1 MNKYNRQK
9 FLAALTGIFLSLTS
23 PLLLTRHAWAKPPTD
38 AKGAPLI
45 EKLKK
50 ADEFNRDD
58 TVDALTKLGSP
69 AVTALIKALQS
80 DNVQVRQGA
89 AGALEKI
96 GQPAVPHL
104 LKALESNNQR
114 VRWNAAAALGN
125 ISSRDKNTD
134 YIKDADAVI
143 SALVKLLK
151 DPDEPVRRRAAKSLS
166 QISQQ
171 WHLYEEVPPAAKE
184 AIPQLS
190 SALTNPDVVVRR
202 SAAAALANM
211 DDKTEVAIPDFIKA
225 LQDADADVR
234 YSAIDALGRIGAPAK
249 VAIEDL
255 RKALKSDPEIRVR
268 YNAAWALGKIGAPA
282 KDAVPDLLMALKHD
296 PQIRVRYNAAY
307 ALGFMGAAAKD
318 AIPDL
323 RAALKDPDARVGFN
337 AAYALGKIGAAAKDA
352 LPDLRAALKD
362 RNQNV
367 RNNAADALGKI
378 AAKLVDDN
386 ANTLTPSD
394 LDKAISELD
403 RSLKILGESKEKFSE
418 ESIANLRRPLEALKD
433 QKSQRIFMNSL
444 LQNPWLW
451 GYGMYLVSLFGI
463 FGMRPLWLLKIYNLL
478 KPIGFKVPIL
488 GTDVSLGFLIFLK
501 YHPRVLD
508 AWVASHIQ
516 AARQEFQ
523 KRDTV
528 IARKVIVPVPVVLD
542 NKTIPDLTGKDLR
555 PTFAQKRGCLLI
567 WGEGGAGK
575 TSRACQIAKWAVSD
589 SPEERICNHRMLP
602 VLLEQEL
609 NFKVADGKQ
618 PFLEA
623 IRGQLQDL
631 TDEAE
636 PISEELLERLLVER
650 RILVI
655 VDSLSEMSEAT
666 QAAIR
671 PGMPDFPVNALLVTS
686 RLDEPLGF
694 VTKTTMKPLRIAG
707 NRLSSFMEGYL
718 TQRGKRDLFTDEEFF
733 KACIQ
738 LSRMVGDRNITVLL
752 TKLYADQMIAA
763 KEGATEVELPD
774 NIPELMLYYLNQ
786 LNRSVSGEKFSDTTL
801 HQAAIA
807 IAWECLKCTF
817 RPAPANRQAAIADL
831 GGDSAESRL
840 KYLEEKLRL
849 IQTKGVGHDQISFS
863 LDPVAEY
870 LAGLHLLEM
879 YDRDESKWRNFLL
892 KADAMPGEPAAI
904 KGFLLAVRDC
914 YLAKIPGAKDTDFV
928 PKELGNRSGLTVAYA
943 PQPVPV

>member
-9 FLAALTGIFLSLTS
+9 LLAALTGIVLSLTS
-23 PLLLTRHAWAKPPTD
+23 PLLLARHAWAKAPAD
-38 AKGAPLI
+38 AKVSPLI
-45 EKLKK
+45 EQLKT
-50 ADEFNRDD
+50 AEEFNREE
-58 TVDALTKLGSP
+58 TVDNLAKLGAP
-69 AVTALIKALQS
+69 AVPALINALQS
-80 DNVQVRQGA
+80 DDLQVRQGA
-89 AGALEKI
+89 VGALAKI
-96 GQPAVPHL
+96 GQPAIHDL
-104 LKALESNNQR
+104 IKALHSKNQR

-125 ISSRDKNTD
+125 INYRANNTD

-143 SALVKLLK
+143 SALAKLLK
-151 DPDEPVRRRAAKSLS
+151 DSHSPVRRRAAWSLS

-171 WHLYEEVPPAAKE
+171 WYQYRKVPPAAKE

-190 SALTNPDVVVRR
+190 LDLQNPDVNLRR
-202 SAAAALANM
+202 SAAAVLANM
-211 DDKTEVAIPDFIKA
+211 RAEAKYAIPDFIKA
-225 LQDADADVR
+225 LKDRDAEVRYRAIDGLGRTGFPAKDAVPELRALLKQDADRNVR
-234 YSAIDALGRIGAPAK
+234 F
-249 VAIEDL
+249 
-255 RKALKSDPEIRVR
+255 
-268 YNAAWALGKIGAPA
+268 NAAWALGEIGS
-282 KDAVPDLLMALKHD
+282 DAQSAVSDLKKAVAD
-296 PQIRVRYNAAY
+296 QDIDVRNNAV
-307 ALGFMGAAAKD
+307 K
-318 AIPDL
+318 
-323 RAALKDPDARVGFN
+323 
-337 AAYALGKIGAAAKDA
+337 ALGKIGAASKDA
-352 LPDLRAALKD
+352 LPQLREALKD
-362 RNQNV
+362 PIPYV
-367 RNNAADALGKI
+367 RNNAAEALGKI
-378 AAKLVDDN
+378 AAKIQDI
-386 ANTLTPSD
+386 AKTLTPSD
-394 LDKAISELD
+394 LEKSISDLEPA
-403 RSLKILGESKEKFSE
+403 LKILEESKETFSE
-418 ESIANLRRPLEALKD
+418 ESIANLRRPLSALKE
-433 QKSQRIFMNSL
+433 QKNKRLFINSL
-444 LQNPWLW
+444 LQNPWVW
-451 GYGMYLVSLFGI
+451 GSGIYLVSLFGL
-463 FGMRPLWLLKIYNLL
+463 FAVRPIGLLKIYQLL

-488 GTDVSLGFLIFLK
+488 GADVSLGFLIFLK

-575 TSRACQIAKWAVSD
+575 TSRACQIAKWAMSD

-602 VLLEQEL
+602 VIIEQEL
-609 NFKVADGKQ
+609 NFKVPDGKQ

-631 TDEAE
+631 TDEKE
-636 PISEELLERLLVER
+636 PISEELLERLLLER

-655 VDSLSEMSEAT
+655 VDRLSEMSEAT

-671 PGMPDFPVNALLVTS
+671 PEMPDFPVNALLVTS

-718 TQRGKRDLFTDEEFF
+718 SQRGKRDLFTDEEFF

-763 KEGATEVELPD
+763 KEGATEGDLPD

-801 HQAAIA
+801 HQAAITL
-807 IAWECLKCTF
+807 AWECLKSTF
-817 RPAPANRQAAIADL
+817 RPAPANRQAAIAAL

-849 IQTKGVGHDQISFS
+849 IQTKGVAHDQISFS

-870 LAGLHLLEM
+870 LAGLHLVEM
-879 YDRDESKWRNFLL
+879 YDKDQSKWRSFLL
-892 KADAMPGEPAAI
+892 KAGAMPGEPAAI

-928 PKELGNRSGLTVAYA
+928 PKELKQLGEGSGMAVAA
-943 PQPVPV
+943 PQPVLV

>member
-9 FLAALTGIFLSLTS
+9 LIAALTGIVLSLTS
-23 PLLLTRHAWAKPPTD
+23 PLLLARHAWAKAPAD
-38 AKGAPLI
+38 AKVAPQI
-45 EKLKK
+45 EKLKT
-50 ADEFNRDD
+50 ADEFNRDE
-58 TVDALTKLGSP
+58 TVDNLAKLGAP
-69 AVTALIKALQS
+69 AIPTLINALQS
-80 DNVQVRQGA
+80 ENLQVRQGA
-89 AGALEKI
+89 AVALGKI
-96 GQPAVPHL
+96 GEPAIPDL
-104 LKALESNNQR
+104 IKALHSKNQR
-114 VRWNAAAALGN
+114 VRWHAAAALGS
-125 ISSRDKNTD
+125 IDYADVGGDK
-134 YIKDADAVI
+134 KDADAVI
-143 SALVKLLK
+143 SALIKLLK
-151 DPDEPVRRRAAKSLS
+151 DPDVPVRRCAAGSLS

-171 WHLYEEVPPAAKE
+171 WQNNQVPPTAKE
-184 AIPQLS
+184 AIPQLR
-190 SALTNPDVVVRR
+190 SALQNPDVNLRR
-202 SAAAALANM
+202 SAAVTLANM
-211 DDKTEVAIPDFIKA
+211 RAEAKDAIPDFIKA
-225 LQDADADVR
+225 LKDRDAKVR
-234 YSAIDALGRIGAPAK
+234 FSAIDGLGRIGLPAK
-249 VAIEDL
+249 DAVPELRALLKQDADL
-255 RKALKSDPEIRVR
+255 NVR
-268 YNAAWALGKIGAPA
+268 FNAAWALGKIGVTAA
-282 KDAVPDLLMALKHD
+282 SAVPDLREALKND
-296 PQIRVRYNAAY
+296 PEIRVRYNAAY
-307 ALGFMGAAAKD
+307 ALGLIGPAAKDAIPDLREALKNPYPRVRYNAAYAFWFMGTPALD

-323 RAALKDPDARVGFN
+323 RAALKDPDPRVF
-337 AAYALGKIGAAAKDA
+337 
-352 LPDLRAALKD
+352 
-362 RNQNV
+362 
-367 RNNAADALGKI
+367 NNAAEALGKI
-378 AAKLVDDN
+378 AASLQDS
-386 ANTLTPSD
+386 ANTLPLSN
-394 LDKAISELD
+394 LDKAISELQPA
-403 RSLKILGESKEKFSE
+403 LKILEENQGKFSD
-418 ESIANLRRPLEALKD
+418 ESIANLRRYLSAIKE
-433 QKSQRIFMNSL
+433 QKSQRLFRNSL

-451 GYGMYLVSLFGI
+451 GSGMYLFSLFGL
-463 FGMRPLWLLKIYNLL
+463 FAVRPIGLLKIYQLL

-488 GTDVSLGFLIFLK
+488 GADVSLGFLIFLK

-516 AARQEFQ
+516 AARQEFP

-528 IARKVIVPVPVVLD
+528 SARKVIVPVPAVLD

-575 TSRACQIAKWAVSD
+575 TSRACQIAKWAMSD

-602 VLLEQEL
+602 VIIEQEL

-631 TDEAE
+631 TDEKEA
-636 PISEELLERLLVER
+636 ISEELLERLLLER

-655 VDSLSEMSEAT
+655 VDRLSEMSEAT

-671 PGMPDFPVNALLVTS
+671 PEMPDFPVNALLVTS
-686 RLDEPLGF
+686 RLDEPLGC

-718 TQRGKRDLFTDEEFF
+718 AQRGKRDLFTDEEFF

-752 TKLYADQMIAA
+752 TKLYADQMVAA
-763 KEGATEVELPD
+763 KEGATEGDIPD

-786 LNRSVSGEKFSDTTL
+786 LNRSVYGEKLSNSTL
-801 HQAAIA
+801 HEDAITL
-807 IAWECLKCTF
+807 AWECLKSTF
-817 RPAPANRQAAIADL
+817 RPAPANREDAIAAL

-849 IQTKGVGHDQISFS
+849 IQAKGVGHDQISFS

-870 LAGLHLLEM
+870 LAGLHLVEM
-879 YDRDESKWRNFLL
+879 YGKDESKWVDFLVQ
-892 KADAMPGEPAAI
+892 AEAMPGEPAAI

-928 PKELGNRSGLTVAYA
+928 PKELKQLGEGSGMAVAA